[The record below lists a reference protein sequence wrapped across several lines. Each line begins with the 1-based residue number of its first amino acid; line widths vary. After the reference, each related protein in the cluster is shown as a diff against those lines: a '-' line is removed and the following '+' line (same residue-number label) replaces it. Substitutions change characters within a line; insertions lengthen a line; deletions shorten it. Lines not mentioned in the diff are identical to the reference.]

1 MPAGRELPMVTSL
14 IAMGSNLGDR
24 RATLESAWRDLDQAS
39 GILIVR
45 TSKIYETA
53 PLGGPEQGAFL
64 NAVLAANVELDAA
77 ELLRLLQGIEA
88 RFQRRR
94 EVRFGPRTLDLDILT
109 YGDKVVVTPDLEI
122 PHPRLHERRFVLV
135 PLADV
140 APDWRHPIRHETTL
154 EMLAA
159 LPVQAGDV
167 RVFAASL
174 GEAS

>member
-1 MPAGRELPMVTSL
+1 MATSL

-24 RATLESAWRDLDQAS
+24 LATLESARRDLEQAP
-39 GILIVR
+39 GIAIVR

-53 PLGGPEQGAFL
+53 PVGGPEQGAFL
-64 NAVLAANVELDAA
+64 NAVLAADVELEAA
-77 ELLRLLQGIEA
+77 ELGRLLQRIEA

-94 EVRFGPRTLDLDILT
+94 VVRFGPRTLDLDILAF
-109 YGDKVVVTPDLEI
+109 GDEVVVTPDLEI

-159 LPVQAGDV
+159 LPVQASDV
-167 RVFAASL
+167 SVFAERL
-174 GEAS
+174 GEPS

>member
-1 MPAGRELPMVTSL
+1 MPTSL

-24 RATLESAWRDLDQAS
+24 LATLEEAARAIDRTP
-39 GILIVR
+39 GIEVVR
-45 TSKIYETA
+45 SSRVYETA
-53 PLGGPEQGAFL
+53 PVGGPEQGAFL
-64 NAVLAANVELDAA
+64 NAVLAAEVELGPD

-94 EVRFGPRTLDLDILT
+94 EVRLGPRTLDLDILG
-109 YGDKVVVTPDLEI
+109 YGDEVVATPELEI

-140 APDWRHPIRHETTL
+140 APDWRHPLRRRSTL

-159 LPVQAGDV
+159 IPARDDDV
-167 RVFAASL
+167 RVFAAPL
-174 GEAS
+174 GEPS

>member
-1 MPAGRELPMVTSL
+1 MATGL

-24 RATLESAWRDLDQAS
+24 LATLESARRDLERAP
-39 GILIVR
+39 GIAVGR
-45 TSKIYETA
+45 SSKVYETA
-53 PLGGPEQGAFL
+53 PVGGPEQGPFL
-64 NAVLAANVELDAA
+64 NAVLAVESDLRPD

-94 EVRFGPRTLDLDILT
+94 AVRFGPRTLDLDILA
-109 YGDKVVVTPDLEI
+109 YGDEVVVTPGLEI

-140 APDWRHPIRHETTL
+140 APDWRHPVRHQTTL

-159 LPVQAGDV
+159 LPAQAGDV
-167 RVFAASL
+167 SVFAAQL
-174 GEAS
+174 GEPS